1 MHKIFSEASFHLFKN
16 WKNGLKVGFTIH
28 SSLIRTRIVDFRL
41 ILFFQRWSSL
51 KIFYYFVLSLFEI
64 RRYEGIWRDTVCLS
78 RLYPLP
84 SRLSSTN
91 LTWPILEFI
100 YFYFIQWYNLCN
112 SFTAISSTLRKHCIW
127 SFSGPYFSAF
137 GPREGK

>member
-1 MHKIFSEASFHLFKN
+1 MHKIFSENSFHLFKN
-16 WKNGLKVGFTIH
+16 WKNGLEVGFTLH

-64 RRYEGIWRDTVCLS
+64 RRYEGIWKDTVCLS

-84 SRLSSTN
+84 SNFLKTVFHKFHLVHS
-91 LTWPILEFI
+91 WIL
-100 YFYFIQWYNLCN
+100 CP
-112 SFTAISSTLRKHCIW
+112 IW
-127 SFSGPYFSAF
+127 SFPLMLINCGTCKQIITLMWLVCNHWKK
-137 GPREGK
+137 RLK